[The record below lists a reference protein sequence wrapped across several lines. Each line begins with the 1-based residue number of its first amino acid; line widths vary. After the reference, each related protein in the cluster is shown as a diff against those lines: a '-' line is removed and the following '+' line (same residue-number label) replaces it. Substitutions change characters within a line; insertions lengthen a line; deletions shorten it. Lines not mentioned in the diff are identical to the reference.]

1 MLQSWQSGVLGWFA
15 AAGDQLLLL
24 PTEEAEQRQGKA
36 FPWCQGLSCPAWGCW
51 VGLQP
56 PGTAVTGQQ
65 VPEEWH
71 CLLSTCPGSCP
82 HGPATCCQSCRVCT
96 DPSVGTE
103 QAFSACFAIKEHFS
117 ISALLRAQLPAL
129 LVPCGTAV
137 QAAFVA
143 GSHTLQTDIALPG
156 VQLLFLFAFFFF
168 TQRLFRVWI
177 CYCQS
182 LKAGIPTRAGLWMA
196 LTEALLQD
204 CQIQQGIQRRKS
216 LSVLSFLKPASYSNV
231 REHPEGAARAASPSS
246 K

>member
-1 MLQSWQSGVLGWFA
+1 MLGWFA

-36 FPWCQGLSCPAWGCW
+36 FPWCQCLSCPAWGCW

-56 PGTAVTGQQ
+56 PGTAVKGQQ

-71 CLLSTCPGSCP
+71 CLLSPCPGSCP

-117 ISALLRAQLPAL
+117 PPACSAASSPGSMWDSSAGCL
-129 LVPCGTAV
+129 CGWEPHSPNRYCTSRS
-137 QAAFVA
+137 AASVSFCLFFSPRGCSGFGFVIA
-143 GSHTLQTDIALPG
+143 SHSKQEY
-156 VQLLFLFAFFFF
+156 Q
-168 TQRLFRVWI
+168 
-177 CYCQS
+177 
-182 LKAGIPTRAGLWMA
+182 TRAGLWLA

-216 LSVLSFLKPASYSNV
+216 LSVHSFLKPASYSSV